1 MRTKHIV
8 PVAVLAIIPG
18 GVGQAQQVTAPA
30 AIPAAAAPAAP
41 AASAVAH
48 PERWPRPALKRQRDP
63 RVEARVDALLARMSI
78 EDKVGQLL
86 QVDIA
91 SITPTDLEK
100 YKLGSILNGGNSAP
114 DNDEF
119 APASAWLKLF
129 DAFYDA
135 SVKRADGRP
144 VVPVIW
150 GTDAVHGANN
160 IVGATLFPH
169 NIGLGAMRNPALIRR
184 IGAATAAETAAT
196 GIDWSF
202 APTVA
207 VVQDDRWGRTYES
220 YSEDPAIVESYA
232 GQMVEGIQ
240 GAVGGDFMKPG
251 HVIASIKHFLG
262 DGGTGGRDQGDARV
276 SEEALRDVHAAGY
289 RSGLVAGALTVMPSF
304 SSWNGTKMTGN
315 KSLLTGVLKER
326 MGFDGFTIGDWN
338 AHGQV
343 PGCSNEDCAPAI
355 NAGLDMFM
363 YSGPGWK
370 TLYDNTLR
378 EAKDGTIPA
387 ARLDDAVRRI
397 LRVKVL
403 AGTFEAG
410 RPSSRPLSGKFDLL
424 GAPAHRAVARE
435 AVRESMVLLKNNGGL
450 LPLKA
455 SANILVAGRGAD
467 DIGQQ
472 AGGWSI
478 TWQGTG
484 VTNASFPNGQSIF
497 AGIDQA
503 VRAGGGKA
511 TLSVDG
517 RYQARPD
524 VAIVV
529 FGETPYAEFTG
540 DRPTLEYSPDDKSDL
555 ALLKRFRAA
564 GVPVVAVFLSGRPL
578 WVNPEINAADAFVAA
593 FLPGTEGGG
602 VADVLIAGKDGKP
615 AHDFRGKLS
624 FSWPKRLDQFVLNRR
639 DPGYDPLFPIG
650 YGLTYATPGAVAAL
664 DETRP
669 TLTASDQNALFVRGQ
684 VVAGARLDVAGAVRQ
699 TRIDRNAQ
707 EDSLR
712 LAFTG
717 KGEAS
722 IEEAKPID
730 VTRES
735 NGQLSLLL
743 DYRITGAAT
752 GEVTLGMTGGKT
764 ATVPVTGAMK
774 AAGADWRQIAV
785 PLRCFADGG
794 VDMAKV
800 TKPVTLAST
809 GALGI
814 DISGIRIASAPPG
827 PVACGVR

>member
-1 MRTKHIV
+1 MRVKQFMAAAAMASI
-8 PVAVLAIIPG
+8 AIG
-18 GVGQAQQVTAPA
+18 GAGQAQQAPMA
-30 AIPAAAAPAAP
+30 TTP
-41 AASAVAH
+41 ASAVAH
-48 PERWPRPALKRQRDP
+48 PETWPVLPLKRHRDP
-63 RVEARVDALLARMSI
+63 RVETRVDALLKRMSV

-91 SITPTDLEK
+91 SITPKDLET

-114 DNDEF
+114 NNDEL
-119 APASAWLKLF
+119 APAAEWLKLF

-169 NIGLGAMRNPALIRR
+169 NIGLGAMRDPALIRK

-240 GAVGGDFMKPG
+240 GSVGGDFMKPG

-262 DGGTGGRDQGDARV
+262 DGGTGGRDQGDTRA
-276 SEEALRDVHAAGY
+276 SETVLRDVHAAGY

-315 KSLLTGVLKER
+315 KSLLTGVLKDR
-326 MGFDGFTIGDWN
+326 WGFDGFTIGDWN

-343 PGCSNEDCAPAI
+343 PGCTNEDCAPAI

-370 TLYDNTLR
+370 QLYDNTLR

-403 AGTFEAG
+403 AGTFETG
-410 RPSSRPLSGKFDLL
+410 RPSTRPLAGKFDLL
-424 GAPAHRAVARE
+424 GAPAHRAVARQ
-435 AVRESMVLLKNNGGL
+435 AVRESLVLLKNNGGV
-450 LPLKA
+450 LPLKS

-472 AGGWSI
+472 SGGWSI

-484 VTNASFPNGQSIF
+484 VTNASFPNGESIF
-497 AGIDQA
+497 AGIA
-503 VRAGGGKA
+503 ETMRAGGGKA

-517 RYQARPD
+517 GYQTKPD
-524 VAIVV
+524 VAVVV

-555 ALLKRFRAA
+555 ALLKKFKAA
-564 GVPVVAVFLSGRPL
+564 GVPTVAVFLSGRPL
-578 WVNPEINAADAFVAA
+578 WVNPELNAADAFVAA

-602 VADVLIAGKDGKP
+602 VADMLIAGKDGRP
-615 AHDFRGKLS
+615 AQDFRGTLS
-624 FSWPKRLDQFVLNRR
+624 FSWPKRLDQFVLNRG
-639 DPGYDPLFPIG
+639 DAGYDPLFPIG
-650 YGLTYATPGAVAAL
+650 YGMTYRAPKTVGTL

-669 TLTASDQNALFVRGQ
+669 KLAASDQNALFVRGR
-684 VVAGARLDVAGAVRQ
+684 VVAGARLDVAGRVQQ
-699 TRIDRNAQ
+699 TRIDRAAQ

-712 LAFTG
+712 FAFAG
-717 KGEAS
+717 AGSAS

-730 VTRES
+730 LTRES
-735 NGQLSLLL
+735 NGQLSLVV
-743 DYRITGAAT
+743 DYRVTTASA

-764 ATVPVTGAMK
+764 ATVPITGAVK
-774 AAGADWRQIAV
+774 QAGTDWRQLAV
-785 PLRCFADGG
+785 PLRCFAEGG
-794 VDMAKV
+794 VDMAQV
-800 TKPVTLAST
+800 SKPATLTTT

-814 DISGIRIASAPPG
+814 DVSSIRIASAPPG
-827 PVACGVR
+827 PVSCGVR